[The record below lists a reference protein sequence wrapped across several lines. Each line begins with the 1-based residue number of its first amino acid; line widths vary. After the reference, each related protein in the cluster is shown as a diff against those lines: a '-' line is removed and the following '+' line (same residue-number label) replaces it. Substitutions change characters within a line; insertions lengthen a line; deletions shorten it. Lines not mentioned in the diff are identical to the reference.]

1 MAQIPS
7 IKATGFQSASDDL
20 ARLVQAGRISRLQ
33 VDARLDADDLRYLDK
48 QLAATTWVPIATYA
62 RVIEILVELEANGR
76 PEAYLH
82 GRGVRSGER
91 LHKAGLY
98 RQFQASTETWGIR
111 VGKIV
116 TTMAAVLYN
125 FTRWNFEAGA
135 EHGLFRITL
144 DDAADFPEVSR
155 FTTQGFIEYTSHV
168 ISGGKERLRS
178 ERPTRD
184 RIIYYAERTR

>member
-20 ARLVQAGRISRLQ
+20 ARLIQEGRISRLE
-33 VDARLDADDLRYLDK
+33 VEARLDPGDLRYLGK

-76 PEAYLH
+76 PEQYLH
-82 GRGVRSGER
+82 ARGVRSGER

-98 RQFQASTETWGIR
+98 RQFQASTETWGDR

-125 FTRWNFEAGA
+125 FTRWTFEAGA
-135 EHGLFRITL
+135 EHGLFRITI
-144 DDAADFPEVSR
+144 DDAAEFPEVSR
-155 FTTQGFIEYTSHV
+155 FATQGFIEYTSRV
-168 ISGGKERLRS
+168 ITGGKERLRS

-184 RIIYYAERTR
+184 RIVYYAERTR